1 MKNRFFMK
9 ASAAALFSLAVTGM
23 VFANVKAADEV
34 KDKQFNDDVF
44 REFVFANFDTDG
56 NGTLSEKELEAVKEI
71 NVSGLNIKSLSG
83 IRHFTSLDKLDCSNT
98 KVTKIDLNDN
108 EALTTLNCSG
118 CKLSTINIAD
128 CYALEEIDCS
138 NNNLKEFAFSN
149 GFLTKLDIS
158 NNKSLTKLDCSKNS
172 LTSVNL
178 EGCTDL
184 TDIDLTDNQLESLD
198 LGTNTAL
205 KSIVFEK
212 NSLKSLDLSKCI
224 SLETINVADNK
235 LTALTVGTNDKLTKI
250 IANDN
255 LLKTV
260 DLSNTKN
267 LTSFECNRNALK
279 SIDISNCPD
288 LAVLEVDDNKIS
300 SLNISNNQ
308 TLLMTYTTGDLE
320 DVEGTITYV
329 LKKDGVE
336 SRLSYDPEVKIV
348 LKGALL
354 IDKTEDTIVCGESD
368 TLKATL
374 KGVTSKITWKSS
386 DKKVASVDSN
396 GKVTAKMAGTAKITA
411 SAAGKT
417 VSCDVTVLYKDVSN
431 AKDFWFNPTNYLT
444 AKNVVKGYADQTEFR
459 PANECSRAQM
469 VTFLWRLAGSPAPK
483 AKTTSFKDVK
493 STDYFFKPV
502 IWAVEQGIT
511 TGVSKTKF
519 NPSGICTRAQTVT
532 FLWRMAGKPAPKA
545 DKCKF
550 KDVKAKDYFYKATI
564 WASEKKIVA
573 GYDDGTFKPEG
584 KCLRRQMV
592 TFLYKYDKNIK

>member
-1 MKNRFFMK
+1 MKTSYFMK

-44 REFVFANFDTDG
+44 REFVFTNFDTDG

-138 NNNLKEFAFSN
+138 NNDLKEFAFSN

-178 EGCTDL
+178 EGCTAL